1 MKALWENLFRHW
13 NKEENLSKIVLRQ
26 IPVFHDLSEKQFQ
39 EVETLC
45 HRRRYKSGENVFKK
59 NAPGEGMFII
69 LSGNIEI
76 FFIDKSG
83 HEKVLAELG
92 SGEFFGEL
100 SLLDSDTRSATATAK
115 NDSQLLAFLRP
126 DLQSLS
132 KRNPQTGNK
141 ILFNLAQ
148 IIATRLRKTS
158 DQLVETSPKL
168 V

>member
-13 NKEENLSKIVLRQ
+13 NKEENLSKVVLRQ
-26 IPVFHDLSEKQFQ
+26 IPVFHDLSEKQIQ
-39 EVETLC
+39 EVESLC

-100 SLLDSDTRSATATAK
+100 SLLDSDTRSATATA
-115 NDSQLLAFLRP
+115 
-126 DLQSLS
+126 
-132 KRNPQTGNK
+132 
-141 ILFNLAQ
+141 
-148 IIATRLRKTS
+148 
-158 DQLVETSPKL
+158 
-168 V
+168 